1 MASTPNM
8 ALGLAADTMPADVTP
23 RANRFGLKVDGFS
36 VWLRS
41 ATELGARAGK
51 SSEYGLSVCPAASSV
66 LGKSEKSRL
75 DELVHRVRHATEWA
89 SALMFTR

>member
-1 MASTPNM
+1 MLIVLRLIEAVMASTPNM

-41 ATELGARAGK
+41 ATELGARVGK
-51 SSEYGLSVCPAASSV
+51 SSEYGRSVCPAASSV
-66 LGKSEKSRL
+66 LG
-75 DELVHRVRHATEWA
+75 RVKNRGWM
-89 SALMFTR
+89 S